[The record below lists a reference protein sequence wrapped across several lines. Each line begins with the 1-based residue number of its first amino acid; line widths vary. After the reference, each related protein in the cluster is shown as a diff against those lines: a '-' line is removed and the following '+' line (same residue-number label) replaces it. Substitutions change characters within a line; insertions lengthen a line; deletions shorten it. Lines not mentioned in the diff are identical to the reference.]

1 MDKVLRK
8 TEKLYD
14 KVLDGTMRRE
24 KCIFKAESYVRDAAK
39 AEHWRRKQRAASGK
53 LQKAHAK
60 LGNAFASSTFPPE
73 QAIWFACKYGL
84 VDVVRRATVGIDVPD
99 AKAHNTPF
107 MMACLGGHLECAKA
121 LYARGIELLAVN
133 LAGFTALHC
142 ASQHGQYVIV
152 QWLLT
157 LPEMDPHARS
167 LSSLTALDVARRAC
181 AVGDKLGCVVK
192 CIRLLEQRLLVFSGW
207 LYESVLDSIANKYI
221 LNTVGLN
228 CHTWRLRFVLVL
240 ATGHETSTLQFVVYD
255 QRENGVRPSAP
266 ESFWMYE
273 KGDPLTLPGSKR
285 NINNRDHTFSFHALQ
300 KPSLS
305 EPGELQRV
313 ECAAV
318 DAPSLEKWVAFFEE
332 SFVQASMHAAQ
343 RDASSRS
350 NDSFLPPREGSV
362 RRQSSGSSSTEL
374 FPAMPPPQYNE
385 LFPLPPPVPTKQLA
399 VDTFDEIDDDRRF
412 AATAPSFCEP
422 ASAPAYAPPSAP
434 VAYAPPSALLPAP
447 SRECV
452 VCYDA
457 PQVGVCVP
465 CGHNAV
471 CMECADRIMA
481 QDAKTCPVCRAEI
494 LQIIRLFQC

>member
-14 KVLDGTMRRE
+14 KVLDGTTRRE

-39 AEHWRRKQRAASGK
+39 AEHWRRKQRAASDK
-53 LQKAHAK
+53 LQKARDK
-60 LGNAFASSTFPPE
+60 LGSAFASSAFPPE
-73 QAIWFACKYGL
+73 QATWFAAKYGL
-84 VDVVRRATVGIDVPD
+84 VDVVRRATEGVDAPD
-99 AKAHNTPF
+99 AKTHNTPF
-107 MMACLGGHLECAKA
+107 MIACLSGHLECAKV
-121 LYARGIELLAVN
+121 LYARGIELMAVN

-142 ASQHGQYVIV
+142 ASQHGQYVVV

-181 AVGDKLGCVVK
+181 AVGDKLGCIVK
-192 CIRLLEQRLLVFSGW
+192 CIRLLEQRLLVYSGW

-266 ESFWMYE
+266 ESFWIYE
-273 KGDPLTLPGSKR
+273 KGDPLTLPGTKR
-285 NINNRDHTFSFHALQ
+285 TINNREHTFSFHVLQ
-300 KPSLS
+300 QAHLS
-305 EPGELQRV
+305 EPGALQRV

-332 SFVQASMHAAQ
+332 CFVQASMHAAQ
-343 RDASSRS
+343 RSASSRS
-350 NDSFLPPREGSV
+350 NDSFLPPRV
-362 RRQSSGSSSTEL
+362 RRQSSSSTEL
-374 FPAMPPPQYNE
+374 FPAMPPPPYNE
-385 LFPLPPPVPTKQLA
+385 LFPLPPAPVPRKQLA
-399 VDTFDEIDDDRRF
+399 VDTFDEVDDDRRF
-412 AATAPSFCEP
+412 VATAPSFCEP
-422 ASAPAYAPPSAP
+422 QAASAPAYSAPSAP
-434 VAYAPPSALLPAP
+434 AVHALLPAP